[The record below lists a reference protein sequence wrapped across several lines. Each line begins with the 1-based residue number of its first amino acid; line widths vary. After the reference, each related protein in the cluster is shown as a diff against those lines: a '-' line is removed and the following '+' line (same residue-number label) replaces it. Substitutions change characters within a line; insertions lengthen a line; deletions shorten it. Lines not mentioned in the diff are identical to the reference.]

1 MATYE
6 QVMEAL
12 RRADEAGNA
21 DDARKLAQMASELR
35 PEGAGGG
42 RGFMGGPTAEGK
54 ARAATGL
61 GELLYETVKKGV
73 TQPFARATA
82 GSAMQ
87 TGTFAG
93 AFPTQPELEPI
104 TTESVQRGMGVDT
117 GIRPATTAQKY
128 GMAAIEGL
136 VDPTNLIGLPV
147 TTAGRLALAAGSTM
161 AGIGGEF
168 GGEVGKQ
175 VGGVTGQVTGG
186 ILFALLSGAGATK
199 GVGLMA
205 EAKNRVNLKDFNVE
219 DLAGVEGTSQAQD
232 LIKRALDADPN
243 LTKRLEDIRKKIAFV
258 GGQPDILAA
267 GAVDNK
273 VLETG

>member
-12 RRADEAGNA
+12 RRADAEGNVE
-21 DDARKLAQMASELR
+21 DAQKLAQMATTLR

-61 GELLYETVKKGV
+61 GELLYESVKKGI

-104 TTESVQRGMGVDT
+104 TTESVQRGMGS
-117 GIRPATTAQKY
+117 
-128 GMAAIEGL
+128 
-136 VDPTNLIGLPV
+136 N
-147 TTAGRLALAAGSTM
+147 
-161 AGIGGEF
+161 
-168 GGEVGKQ
+168 
-175 VGGVTGQVTGG
+175 
-186 ILFALLSGAGATK
+186 SG
-199 GVGLMA
+199 
-205 EAKNRVNLKDFNVE
+205 
-219 DLAGVEGTSQAQD
+219 
-232 LIKRALDADPN
+232 
-243 LTKRLEDIRKKIAFV
+243 
-258 GGQPDILAA
+258 
-267 GAVDNK
+267 
-273 VLETG
+273 